1 MKTNSDLTYLTN
13 LKPGQSAILEQY
25 TDHSFLARQ
34 KLLAMGL
41 TPGVE
46 IRVIRFAP
54 LGDPIQILVR
64 ECALTLRKEEALLF
78 QVKLVSEKLLSQAS
92 SQERV

>member
-1 MKTNSDLTYLTN
+1 MKTSHNITKLTN
-13 LKPGQSAILEQY
+13 LTPGQSAILENY
-25 TDHSFLARQ
+25 VPHSFLARQ

-46 IRVIRFAP
+46 IRVVRFAP

-64 ECALTLRKEEALLF
+64 ECALSLRKEEALLF
-78 QVKLVSEKLLSQAS
+78 EVRLLSKS
-92 SQERV
+92 SKEELK

>member
-1 MKTNSDLTYLTN
+1 MKTSQNKTKLTN
-13 LKPGQSAILEQY
+13 LTPGQSAILEHY
-25 TDHSFLARQ
+25 VPDSFQARQ

-54 LGDPIQILVR
+54 LGDPIQIVVR
-64 ECALTLRKEEALLF
+64 ECALSLRKEEALLF
-78 QVKLVSEKLLSQAS
+78 DVS
-92 SQERV
+92 RVIP

>member
-1 MKTNSDLTYLTN
+1 MKVSSKLTN
-13 LKPGQSAILEQY
+13 LTNLNPGQSAILNHYVEN
-25 TDHSFLARQ
+25 SFQARQ

-46 IRVIRFAP
+46 IKVVRFAP

-64 ECALTLRKEEALLF
+64 ECALSLRKEEALLF
-78 QVKLVSEKLLSQAS
+78 QVKLITQGEPQCAPLSL
-92 SQERV
+92 

>member
-1 MKTNSDLTYLTN
+1 MKNDLILNKLTN
-13 LKPGQSAILEQY
+13 LNPGQSARLIQY
-25 TDHSFLARQ
+25 VSHSFLARQ

-46 IRVIRFAP
+46 IQVIRFAP

-64 ECALTLRKEEALLF
+64 ECALSLRKEEALLF
-78 QVKLVSEKLLSQAS
+78 QVELISEGEHQCEPS
-92 SQERV
+92 SL

>member
-1 MKTNSDLTYLTN
+1 MKVSQKLTNLTN
-13 LKPGQSAILEQY
+13 LKPGQSAILESY
-25 TDHSFLARQ
+25 VANSFQARQ

-46 IRVIRFAP
+46 IKVVRFAP

-64 ECALTLRKEEALLF
+64 ECALSLRKEEALLF
-78 QVKLVSEKLLSQAS
+78 QVKLITQEEPQCAPLSL
-92 SQERV
+92 

>member
-1 MKTNSDLTYLTN
+1 MKSSQNITKLTN
-13 LKPGQSAILEQY
+13 LNPGQSAIL
-25 TDHSFLARQ
+25 DHYVSDSFQARQ

-54 LGDPIQILVR
+54 LGDPIQIVVR
-64 ECALTLRKEEALLF
+64 DCALSLRKEEALLF
-78 QVKLVSEKLLSQAS
+78 EV
-92 SQERV
+92 RIIP